1 MYSSLKKRVVDRAW
15 KGWRPRHLLLRR
27 GATILLG
34 FISRFRLEPLR
45 KMVQGALSGKA
56 LFEAIA
62 AKLSKVDEDI
72 RYPAQA
78 GGCFIKG
85 TRVHTKEG
93 LKPIEEIKVGDWV
106 LSSPEDGSGSPEY
119 KRVVR
124 TFEHDPQ
131 PVFNISI
138 HPEGW
143 KPSDRFYFIAATGNH
158 PFWVEGVGWTRA
170 DALQR
175 QQWLRLSD
183 GGRAFVGGVQ
193 PVYRTDKE
201 GIGWITET
209 ASIRGR
215 GEAFDYANYSIIKES
230 EQKKYAYLPEE
241 IFTANDP
248 CLRVNVYNIEVEDF
262 HTYYVGAKGFWVH
275 NANCEAVR
283 LADNKGV
290 APPVGDPLWQK
301 SKEEAQRNTEK
312 KRACFVAG
320 TLVHTQEGLRPIEQI
335 EVGDYVLSKPESGE
349 GEVGY
354 KRVVRTVKRENCET
368 WLVSWYDENLHQA
381 AAAKRITQQ
390 QYLDAHGNSFVI
402 TTPDH
407 PFWVVESDKDE
418 LFYANIRILEAYRN
432 RSWPCKEW
440 VRADLLAPGM
450 KLMLHDGRIV
460 EILDSVPA
468 YKTDKADQVWTPRG
482 ELEPSA
488 AGTLICLENNSVLPE
503 VPLEGRRTM
512 GDEFWVH
519 VKLNPNK
526 SCYEGDPPGTV
537 RSSWYSTTVYDMEVE
552 GYHTYF
558 VDTLG
563 VWVHNTN
570 CYDVSL

>member
-1 MYSSLKKRVVDRAW
+1 MEIGVYSSLKKRVVDRAW

-183 GGRAFVGGVQ
+183 GGRAFVGGVK
-193 PVYRTDKE
+193 PVYRTDRD
-201 GIGWITET
+201 GIGWITGQV
-209 ASIRGR
+209 SLQGR
-215 GEAFDYANYSIIKES
+215 GTLFDYANYTPINTEKSVYLAPEVIES
-230 EQKKYAYLPEE
+230 GDPYLHV
-241 IFTANDP
+241 A
-248 CLRVNVYNIEVEDF
+248 VYNLEVEDF

-275 NANCEAVR
+275 NMNCDEAR
-283 LADNKGV
+283 LANSKAV
-290 APPVGDPLWQK
+290 APQVDAALQQK
-301 SKEEAQRNTEK
+301 SKEEAPRNTEK

-320 TLVHTQEGLRPIEQI
+320 TLVHTKEGLRPIEQI

-349 GEVGY
+349 GEVAY
-354 KRVVRTVKRENCET
+354 KRVVRTVERDDCET
-368 WLVSWYDENLHQA
+368 WFVSWEDVSLREELA
-381 AAAKRITQQ
+381 ERRITPEQF
-390 QYLDAHGNSFVI
+390 LAAHGNSFVI
-402 TTPDH
+402 TTPNH
-407 PFWVVESDKDE
+407 PFWVVDCDE
-418 LFYANIRILEAYRN
+418 EQFKWLELPEHLAHLGEP
-432 RSWPCKEW
+432 WPKHEW
-440 VRADLLAPGM
+440 VRADQLIDGM
-450 KLMLHDGRIV
+450 RLMLHDGRIIEV
-460 EILDSVPA
+460 VTSAPTYRSGVQDRLWVDALGSGNRGLLV
-468 YKTDKADQVWTPRG
+468 DLQSQGVTP
-482 ELEPSA
+482 S
-488 AGTLICLENNSVLPE
+488 
-503 VPLEGRRTM
+503 
-512 GDEFWVH
+512 VH
-519 VKLNPNK
+519 VMGNVILRDEYWKYFFENPDQ
-526 SCYEGDPPGTV
+526 SHVDDCPVGQARET
-537 RSSWYSTTVYDMEVE
+537 WYRTKVYNIEVE
-552 GYHTYF
+552 GCHNYF
-558 VDTLG
+558 IDTLG
-563 VWVHNTN
+563 VWVHAAGCHEN
-570 CYDVSL
+570 